1 MEKCQFLYCRH
12 KRHKKFSAMSTE
24 YGPGR
29 LETPNLTPEN
39 NGKDQLESTQDTAS
53 EPGNNAADKLADKEK
68 WREDDSSSSSTTE
81 LVDDTSNVPSD
92 EEALKSPVL
101 DDMEAP
107 NRHLPFVSERTDENE
122 SSNPLIA
129 TQKHPPSK
137 SLWKSVR
144 NSFND
149 TKSTD
154 ELPPVHTEARVSSA
168 DFNVAVVTYKRTT
181 SRDYSKVDI
190 HYHDDDEDQSALYS
204 DISTSW
210 ATSFW
215 TQFTVLL
222 QRSFKQ
228 SKPVVLSK
236 LDIIQVSDLFWS
248 NARDKSLGFVE

>member
-1 MEKCQFLYCRH
+1 
-12 KRHKKFSAMSTE
+12 MSTE

-29 LETPNLTPEN
+29 LDTPNPTPEN
-39 NGKDQLESTQDTAS
+39 NGKDQLENNQDTAS
-53 EPGNNAADKLADKEK
+53 ETGNKSANKLADKE
-68 WREDDSSSSSTTE
+68 REKTVESAEQGDDSSSYSTTDV
-81 LVDDTSNVPSD
+81 VDDTSNVPDD
-92 EEALKSPVL
+92 EDNLKGPIL

-107 NRHLPFVSERTDENE
+107 NGHVPSLSELTDENE

-137 SLWKSVR
+137 SLWKSVK
-144 NSFND
+144 NSFTD

-154 ELPPVHTEARVSSA
+154 ELPPVHTEARLSSA

-190 HYHDDDEDQSALYS
+190 HYHDDDEDQAASYS

-222 QRSFKQ
+222 ERSFKQ
-228 SKPVVLSK
+228 SKPELLSK
-236 LDIIQVSDLFWS
+236 LDIIQVSD
-248 NARDKSLGFVE
+248 

>member
-1 MEKCQFLYCRH
+1 MSTVRNKTFFVYIIYEKMSIVYCRH
-12 KRHKKFSAMSTE
+12 KRHKKFPEMSTE

-29 LETPNLTPEN
+29 LQTQSPT
-39 NGKDQLESTQDTAS
+39 QESS
-53 EPGNNAADKLADKEK
+53 DKLTDKEK
-68 WREDDSSSSSTTE
+68 EIVDDSSSSSITE
-81 LVDDTSNVPSD
+81 LVDDTSNVPD
-92 EEALKSPVL
+92 NEENLKSPIPG
-101 DDMEAP
+101 DMEAP
-107 NRHLPFVSERTDENE
+107 NGHAPSVRELTDENE

-129 TQKHPPSK
+129 SRKHPPSK

-154 ELPPVHTEARVSSA
+154 ALPPVHTEARLSSA

-190 HYHDDDEDQSALYS
+190 HYHDDDEDQSALYT

-228 SKPVVLSK
+228 SKPDLLSK
-236 LDIIQVSDLFWS
+236 LDIIQVSD
-248 NARDKSLGFVE
+248 

>member
-1 MEKCQFLYCRH
+1 
-12 KRHKKFSAMSTE
+12 MSTE

-29 LETPNLTPEN
+29 LETRSPSQEN
-39 NGKDQLESTQDTAS
+39 NGKDQLENTQVTATETGDKS
-53 EPGNNAADKLADKEK
+53 SDKLADKEK
-68 WREDDSSSSSTTE
+68 ETEDDSSSSSIAE
-81 LVDDTSNVPSD
+81 LADDTSNVPD
-92 EEALKSPVL
+92 NEENLKSPVQ

-107 NRHLPFVSERTDENE
+107 NGHAPSVSELTDENE

-129 TQKHPPSK
+129 SQKHPPSK

-154 ELPPVHTEARVSSA
+154 ALPPVHTEARVSSA
-168 DFNVAVVTYKRTT
+168 DFSVAVISYKRTT

-228 SKPVVLSK
+228 SKPDILSK
-236 LDIIQVSDLFWS
+236 LDLIQVSD
-248 NARDKSLGFVE
+248 